1 MRATMT
7 SAFAYDIISLWPD
20 PAKSPNLSYIDTAL
34 VHPTI
39 WYPLMSASMQM
50 GGIDYLSP
58 PTILLFCHLRRVH
71 NHLIEGESVAILHV
85 LDLI

>member
-7 SAFAYDIISLWPD
+7 SAFAYDITSLWPD

-39 WYPLMSASMQM
+39 WYPLMSASVQM
-50 GGIDYLSP
+50 VIDYSLN
-58 PTILLFCHLRRVH
+58 IQRH
-71 NHLIEGESVAILHV
+71 NHFVILSSAESS
-85 LDLI
+85 